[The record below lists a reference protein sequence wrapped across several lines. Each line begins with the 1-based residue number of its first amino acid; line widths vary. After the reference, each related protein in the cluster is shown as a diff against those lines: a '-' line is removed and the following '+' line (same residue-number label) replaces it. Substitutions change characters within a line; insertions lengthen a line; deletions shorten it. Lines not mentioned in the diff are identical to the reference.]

1 MPALGTQG
9 DSDELVPGPLATYD
23 LIICHQDRIVFHDHY
38 ESPEQRLRCLR

>member
-1 MPALGTQG
+1 MTALGTQG
-9 DSDELVPGPLATYD
+9 DSDEPAPGPLATYD

>member
-9 DSDELVPGPLATYD
+9 DSDELVCGPPATYD

-38 ESPEQRLRCLR
+38 DSPQQRPRCLQ